1 MMIGGIPGPKRV
13 GVGLEARAGLLR
25 GAAIVGR
32 IVGTTL
38 GPGGRAVLIE
48 RRHAQP
54 WISTDGYT
62 IARHIDLPDRFED
75 MGGRLIRHV
84 GSKVSDEVG
93 DGSTTAMVLA
103 AALMEEGHRA
113 TAAGA
118 DPMSVMRGME
128 RGLAA
133 ASAALDA
140 QSRPLPAKGGLERV
154 ARLAS
159 NGDDEIARHL
169 ADAIRHVGPDGV
181 VTIDEAQ
188 GTETELSVHEGMS
201 FDTGY
206 VSPAFV
212 TDPDDM
218 TVMLEDAY
226 VLMHEKTISS
236 VDAIVPALRAFAKSS
251 HTLLIVAEDVVGD
264 ALATLIVNKQQ
275 GGLRVAAVKAPG
287 FGRWRKPMLEDIAI
301 MTGGQIVTDELGN
314 KLENLKPA
322 MMGAAKRVHVARDR
336 TTIVDG
342 AGDRTEIEQ
351 RCNML
356 RREAEAEKYLSF
368 DREKLQ
374 ERLARLAAAIA
385 HLRLGGATET
395 ELRAR
400 KERATDAL
408 NAARAAAAEGVVPGG
423 GVALVQASRAL
434 GAVRRRQRRRGH
446 GDLGPRS
453 GAQGADAADRGERR
467 RRGLLRHRPHAGAG
481 QPALGFRRGRA
492 ALPRPPARRHR
503 RPDAGGAHGAPHRG
517 PRRRPRHR
525 SRSRDRRHPA
535 ACRPRD
541 PGAARIG
548 PAGRA
553 GRGLTPHSSPER
565 RSARLCCPV
574 GRKRTLPFALD
585 ARGRKL
591 PLSHRRGVSEMTAI
605 DPNKVHF
612 TGENSF
618 LRLRTEA
625 DGPETTVCAHW
636 RTLISPAGPGTCL
649 FLRSDATGDE
659 VKLYADNIG
668 MARWLQGEL
677 EAMLNPP
684 FADTAMPIAE
694 AAFSREGAFRETY
707 REIVDSADGR
717 IELSWSDMGEPFQ
730 LRLPPD
736 NPDTGPWAVYSCLI
750 PCRTATLEVA
760 GTRAQ
765 GAAYEN
771 VMFEHPA
778 SSSCLAWSETWLRG

>member
-251 HTLLIVAEDVVGD
+251 HTLLIVAEDVVGE

-434 GAVRRRQRRRGH
+434 GAVRAGSDDEAMGVSALEAALKAPMRRIVENAGGEGSYAIARTLAQDNPRWGFDAAARRFR
-446 GDLGPRS
+446 DLPRAGIVDPTRVVRTALRTAVPAAARAIAAEAVIAGTPPPADPETQALPES
-453 GAQGADAADRGERR
+453 ALPGGQGAD
-467 RRGLLRHRPHAGAG
+467 
-481 QPALGFRRGRA
+481 
-492 ALPRPPARRHR
+492 
-503 RPDAGGAHGAPHRG
+503 
-517 PRRRPRHR
+517 
-525 SRSRDRRHPA
+525 
-535 ACRPRD
+535 
-541 PGAARIG
+541 
-548 PAGRA
+548 
-553 GRGLTPHSSPER
+553 
-565 RSARLCCPV
+565 
-574 GRKRTLPFALD
+574 
-585 ARGRKL
+585 
-591 PLSHRRGVSEMTAI
+591 
-605 DPNKVHF
+605 
-612 TGENSF
+612 
-618 LRLRTEA
+618 
-625 DGPETTVCAHW
+625 
-636 RTLISPAGPGTCL
+636 
-649 FLRSDATGDE
+649 
-659 VKLYADNIG
+659 
-668 MARWLQGEL
+668 
-677 EAMLNPP
+677 
-684 FADTAMPIAE
+684 
-694 AAFSREGAFRETY
+694 
-707 REIVDSADGR
+707 
-717 IELSWSDMGEPFQ
+717 
-730 LRLPPD
+730 
-736 NPDTGPWAVYSCLI
+736 
-750 PCRTATLEVA
+750 
-760 GTRAQ
+760 
-765 GAAYEN
+765 
-771 VMFEHPA
+771 
-778 SSSCLAWSETWLRG
+778 

>member
-140 QSRPLPAKGGLERV
+140 QSRPLPAQGGLERV

-251 HTLLIVAEDVVGD
+251 HTLLIVAEDVVGE

-400 KERATDAL
+400 KERATGAL

-434 GAVRRRQRRRGH
+434 GAVDTGSDDEAMGVSALEAALKAPMRRIVENAGGEGSYAIARTLAQDNPRWGFDAAARRFR
-446 GDLGPRS
+446 DLPRAGIVDPTRVVRTALRTAVPAAARAIAAEAVIAGTPPPADPETQALPES
-453 GAQGADAADRGERR
+453 ALPGGQGA
-467 RRGLLRHRPHAGAG
+467 
-481 QPALGFRRGRA
+481 
-492 ALPRPPARRHR
+492 
-503 RPDAGGAHGAPHRG
+503 
-517 PRRRPRHR
+517 
-525 SRSRDRRHPA
+525 S
-535 ACRPRD
+535 
-541 PGAARIG
+541 
-548 PAGRA
+548 
-553 GRGLTPHSSPER
+553 
-565 RSARLCCPV
+565 
-574 GRKRTLPFALD
+574 
-585 ARGRKL
+585 
-591 PLSHRRGVSEMTAI
+591 
-605 DPNKVHF
+605 
-612 TGENSF
+612 
-618 LRLRTEA
+618 
-625 DGPETTVCAHW
+625 
-636 RTLISPAGPGTCL
+636 
-649 FLRSDATGDE
+649 
-659 VKLYADNIG
+659 
-668 MARWLQGEL
+668 
-677 EAMLNPP
+677 
-684 FADTAMPIAE
+684 
-694 AAFSREGAFRETY
+694 
-707 REIVDSADGR
+707 
-717 IELSWSDMGEPFQ
+717 
-730 LRLPPD
+730 
-736 NPDTGPWAVYSCLI
+736 
-750 PCRTATLEVA
+750 
-760 GTRAQ
+760 
-765 GAAYEN
+765 
-771 VMFEHPA
+771 
-778 SSSCLAWSETWLRG
+778 

>member
-1 MMIGGIPGPKRV
+1 MMIGGISGPKRV
-13 GVGLEARAGLLR
+13 GVGLEARTGLLR
-25 GAAIVGR
+25 GAATVGR

-62 IARHIDLPDRFED
+62 VARHIDLDDRFED

-84 GSKVSDEVG
+84 GSKVTDEVG
-93 DGSTTAMVLA
+93 DGSTSAMVLT

-118 DPMSVMRGME
+118 DPMSVMRGIE
-128 RGLAA
+128 RGLDAA
-133 ASAALDA
+133 TAALEA
-140 QSRPLPAKGGLERV
+140 QSRPLPARGGLERV

-169 ADAIRHVGPDGV
+169 ADAIRRVGPDGV

-188 GTETELSVHEGMS
+188 GIETELSVHEGMS

-212 TDPDDM
+212 TDACDM

-236 VDAIVPALRAFAKSS
+236 VDSIMPALRAFAKSS
-251 HTLLIVAEDVVGD
+251 HALLIVAEDVVGE

-287 FGRWRKPMLEDIAI
+287 FGRWRKLMLEDIAI
-301 MTGGQIVTDELGN
+301 LTGGQIVTDELGN

-336 TTIVDG
+336 TAIIEG

-385 HLRLGGATET
+385 TLRLGGATEA

-408 NAARAAAAEGVVPGG
+408 NAARAAAADGVVPGG

-434 GAVRRRQRRRGH
+434 SALETGSDDEAMGVSALEAALKAPMRRIVENAGGEGSYAIARALAQ
-446 GDLGPRS
+446 DNPRW
-453 GAQGADAADRGERR
+453 GFDAAERR
-467 RRGLLRHRPHAGAG
+467 FRDLARAGIVDPAKVVRTALRTAVPAAARTIAAEAVIAGTPP
-481 QPALGFRRGRA
+481 PANPETK
-492 ALPRPPARRHR
+492 ALPNSALP
-503 RPDAGGAHGAPHRG
+503 GGQ
-517 PRRRPRHR
+517 
-525 SRSRDRRHPA
+525 
-535 ACRPRD
+535 
-541 PGAARIG
+541 
-548 PAGRA
+548 
-553 GRGLTPHSSPER
+553 
-565 RSARLCCPV
+565 
-574 GRKRTLPFALD
+574 
-585 ARGRKL
+585 
-591 PLSHRRGVSEMTAI
+591 SE
-605 DPNKVHF
+605 
-612 TGENSF
+612 S
-618 LRLRTEA
+618 
-625 DGPETTVCAHW
+625 
-636 RTLISPAGPGTCL
+636 
-649 FLRSDATGDE
+649 
-659 VKLYADNIG
+659 
-668 MARWLQGEL
+668 
-677 EAMLNPP
+677 
-684 FADTAMPIAE
+684 
-694 AAFSREGAFRETY
+694 
-707 REIVDSADGR
+707 
-717 IELSWSDMGEPFQ
+717 
-730 LRLPPD
+730 
-736 NPDTGPWAVYSCLI
+736 
-750 PCRTATLEVA
+750 
-760 GTRAQ
+760 
-765 GAAYEN
+765 
-771 VMFEHPA
+771 
-778 SSSCLAWSETWLRG
+778 

>member
-25 GAAIVGR
+25 GATIVGR

-84 GSKVSDEVG
+84 GSKMSDEVG
-93 DGSTTAMVLA
+93 DGSTTAMVLT

-140 QSRPLPAKGGLERV
+140 QSRPLPAQGGLERV

-159 NGDDEIARHL
+159 ERRRRDRPPSRRRHPPCRPRRGRDHRRG
-169 ADAIRHVGPDGV
+169 AG
-181 VTIDEAQ
+181 Q
-188 GTETELSVHEGMS
+188 SETELSVHEGMS

-236 VDAIVPALRAFAKSS
+236 VDAIMPALRAFAKSS
-251 HTLLIVAEDVVGD
+251 HALLIVAEDVVGD

-336 TTIVDG
+336 ITIVDG

-423 GVALVQASRAL
+423 GVALVHASRAL
-434 GAVRRRQRRRGH
+434 GALDAGSDDEAMGVSALEAALKAPMRRIVENAGGEGSYAIART
-446 GDLGPRS
+446 L
-453 GAQGADAADRGERR
+453 AQDNSRWGFDAAARR
-467 RRGLLRHRPHAGAG
+467 
-481 QPALGFRRGRA
+481 FRD
-492 ALPRPPARRHR
+492 LPR
-503 RPDAGGAHGAPHRG
+503 AGIVDPTRVVRTALRTAV
-517 PRRRPRHR
+517 
-525 SRSRDRRHPA
+525 PA
-535 ACRPRD
+535 AARAIAAEAVIAGTPPPCRPRD
-541 PGAARIG
+541 PKLCPNRLYRADRARTDPPFVTGVTVCASLCGAHDAR
-548 PAGRA
+548 
-553 GRGLTPHSSPER
+553 
-565 RSARLCCPV
+565 
-574 GRKRTLPFALD
+574 D
-585 ARGRKL
+585 ARG
-591 PLSHRRGVSEMTAI
+591 
-605 DPNKVHF
+605 
-612 TGENSF
+612 
-618 LRLRTEA
+618 
-625 DGPETTVCAHW
+625 AH
-636 RTLISPAGPGTCL
+636 AA
-649 FLRSDATGDE
+649 LRS
-659 VKLYADNIG
+659 
-668 MARWLQGEL
+668 RC
-677 EAMLNPP
+677 P
-684 FADTAMPIAE
+684 
-694 AAFSREGAFRETY
+694 
-707 REIVDSADGR
+707 
-717 IELSWSDMGEPFQ
+717 
-730 LRLPPD
+730 
-736 NPDTGPWAVYSCLI
+736 
-750 PCRTATLEVA
+750 RT
-760 GTRAQ
+760 
-765 GAAYEN
+765 
-771 VMFEHPA
+771 
-778 SSSCLAWSETWLRG
+778 

>member
-25 GAAIVGR
+25 GATIVGR

-93 DGSTTAMVLA
+93 DGSTTAMVLT

-118 DPMSVMRGME
+118 DPMSVMRGIE

-188 GTETELSVHEGMS
+188 GVQTELSVHEGMS

-218 TVMLEDAY
+218 TVMFEDAY

-236 VDAIVPALRAFAKSS
+236 VDSIVPALRAFAKSS
-251 HTLLIVAEDVVGD
+251 HTLLIVAEDVVGE

-408 NAARAAAAEGVVPGG
+408 YAARAAAAEGVVPGG

-434 GAVRRRQRRRGH
+434 GALDAGSVDEAMGIAALEAALKAPMRRIVENAGGEGSYAIARTLAQDNPRWGFDAAARRFRDLPRAGIVDPTRVVRTALRTAVPAAARAIAAEAVIAGTPPPADPETQALPESALPG
-446 GDLGPRS
+446 G
-453 GAQGADAADRGERR
+453 QGAD
-467 RRGLLRHRPHAGAG
+467 
-481 QPALGFRRGRA
+481 
-492 ALPRPPARRHR
+492 
-503 RPDAGGAHGAPHRG
+503 
-517 PRRRPRHR
+517 
-525 SRSRDRRHPA
+525 
-535 ACRPRD
+535 
-541 PGAARIG
+541 
-548 PAGRA
+548 
-553 GRGLTPHSSPER
+553 
-565 RSARLCCPV
+565 
-574 GRKRTLPFALD
+574 
-585 ARGRKL
+585 
-591 PLSHRRGVSEMTAI
+591 
-605 DPNKVHF
+605 
-612 TGENSF
+612 
-618 LRLRTEA
+618 
-625 DGPETTVCAHW
+625 
-636 RTLISPAGPGTCL
+636 
-649 FLRSDATGDE
+649 
-659 VKLYADNIG
+659 
-668 MARWLQGEL
+668 
-677 EAMLNPP
+677 
-684 FADTAMPIAE
+684 
-694 AAFSREGAFRETY
+694 
-707 REIVDSADGR
+707 
-717 IELSWSDMGEPFQ
+717 
-730 LRLPPD
+730 
-736 NPDTGPWAVYSCLI
+736 
-750 PCRTATLEVA
+750 
-760 GTRAQ
+760 
-765 GAAYEN
+765 
-771 VMFEHPA
+771 
-778 SSSCLAWSETWLRG
+778 

>member
-13 GVGLEARAGLLR
+13 GVGLEARTGLLR

-62 IARHIDLPDRFED
+62 IARHIDLDDRFED

-159 NGDDEIARHL
+159 DGDDEIARHL

-251 HTLLIVAEDVVGD
+251 HTLLIVAEDVVGE

-342 AGDRTEIEQ
+342 AGDRTEIER

-400 KERATDAL
+400 KERATGAL

-434 GAVRRRQRRRGH
+434 GAVRAGSDDEAMGVSALEAALKAPMRRIVENAGGEGSYAIARALAQDNPRWGFDAAARRFR
-446 GDLGPRS
+446 DLPRAGIVDPTRVVRTALRTAVPAAARAIAAEAVIAGTPPPADPETQALPES
-453 GAQGADAADRGERR
+453 ALPGGQGA
-467 RRGLLRHRPHAGAG
+467 
-481 QPALGFRRGRA
+481 
-492 ALPRPPARRHR
+492 
-503 RPDAGGAHGAPHRG
+503 
-517 PRRRPRHR
+517 
-525 SRSRDRRHPA
+525 S
-535 ACRPRD
+535 
-541 PGAARIG
+541 
-548 PAGRA
+548 
-553 GRGLTPHSSPER
+553 
-565 RSARLCCPV
+565 
-574 GRKRTLPFALD
+574 
-585 ARGRKL
+585 
-591 PLSHRRGVSEMTAI
+591 
-605 DPNKVHF
+605 
-612 TGENSF
+612 
-618 LRLRTEA
+618 
-625 DGPETTVCAHW
+625 
-636 RTLISPAGPGTCL
+636 
-649 FLRSDATGDE
+649 
-659 VKLYADNIG
+659 
-668 MARWLQGEL
+668 
-677 EAMLNPP
+677 
-684 FADTAMPIAE
+684 
-694 AAFSREGAFRETY
+694 
-707 REIVDSADGR
+707 
-717 IELSWSDMGEPFQ
+717 
-730 LRLPPD
+730 
-736 NPDTGPWAVYSCLI
+736 
-750 PCRTATLEVA
+750 
-760 GTRAQ
+760 
-765 GAAYEN
+765 
-771 VMFEHPA
+771 
-778 SSSCLAWSETWLRG
+778 

>member
-93 DGSTTAMVLA
+93 DGSTTAMVLT

-218 TVMLEDAY
+218 TVVLEDAY

-236 VDAIVPALRAFAKSS
+236 VDAIMPALRAFAKSS
-251 HTLLIVAEDVVGD
+251 HTLLIVAEDVVGE

-400 KERATDAL
+400 KERATGAL

-434 GAVRRRQRRRGH
+434 GAVRAGSDDEAMGISALEAALKAPMRRIVENAGGEGSYAIARTLAQDNPRWGFDAAARRFR
-446 GDLGPRS
+446 DLPRAGIVDPTRVVRTALRTAVPAAARAIAAEAVIAGTPPPADPETQALPES
-453 GAQGADAADRGERR
+453 ALPGGQGAD
-467 RRGLLRHRPHAGAG
+467 
-481 QPALGFRRGRA
+481 
-492 ALPRPPARRHR
+492 
-503 RPDAGGAHGAPHRG
+503 
-517 PRRRPRHR
+517 
-525 SRSRDRRHPA
+525 
-535 ACRPRD
+535 
-541 PGAARIG
+541 
-548 PAGRA
+548 
-553 GRGLTPHSSPER
+553 
-565 RSARLCCPV
+565 
-574 GRKRTLPFALD
+574 
-585 ARGRKL
+585 
-591 PLSHRRGVSEMTAI
+591 
-605 DPNKVHF
+605 
-612 TGENSF
+612 
-618 LRLRTEA
+618 
-625 DGPETTVCAHW
+625 
-636 RTLISPAGPGTCL
+636 
-649 FLRSDATGDE
+649 
-659 VKLYADNIG
+659 
-668 MARWLQGEL
+668 
-677 EAMLNPP
+677 
-684 FADTAMPIAE
+684 
-694 AAFSREGAFRETY
+694 
-707 REIVDSADGR
+707 
-717 IELSWSDMGEPFQ
+717 
-730 LRLPPD
+730 
-736 NPDTGPWAVYSCLI
+736 
-750 PCRTATLEVA
+750 
-760 GTRAQ
+760 
-765 GAAYEN
+765 
-771 VMFEHPA
+771 
-778 SSSCLAWSETWLRG
+778 

>member
-118 DPMSVMRGME
+118 DPMSVMRGIE

-181 VTIDEAQ
+181 VTIDEAK

-201 FDTGY
+201 FDKGY

-218 TVMLEDAY
+218 TVMLEDTY

-251 HTLLIVAEDVVGD
+251 HALLIVAEDVVGE

-314 KLENLKPA
+314 KLENLRPA
-322 MMGAAKRVHVARDR
+322 MMGAAKRVHIARDR

-400 KERATDAL
+400 KERATDVL

-434 GAVRRRQRRRGH
+434 GAVDTGSDDEAMGVSALEAALKAPMRRIVENAGGEGSYAIARTLAQDNPRWGFDAAARRFR
-446 GDLGPRS
+446 DLPRAGIVDPTRVVRTALRTAVPAAARAIAAEAVIAGTPPPADPETQALPES
-453 GAQGADAADRGERR
+453 ALPGGQGA
-467 RRGLLRHRPHAGAG
+467 
-481 QPALGFRRGRA
+481 
-492 ALPRPPARRHR
+492 
-503 RPDAGGAHGAPHRG
+503 
-517 PRRRPRHR
+517 
-525 SRSRDRRHPA
+525 
-535 ACRPRD
+535 
-541 PGAARIG
+541 
-548 PAGRA
+548 
-553 GRGLTPHSSPER
+553 
-565 RSARLCCPV
+565 
-574 GRKRTLPFALD
+574 
-585 ARGRKL
+585 
-591 PLSHRRGVSEMTAI
+591 
-605 DPNKVHF
+605 N
-612 TGENSF
+612 
-618 LRLRTEA
+618 
-625 DGPETTVCAHW
+625 
-636 RTLISPAGPGTCL
+636 
-649 FLRSDATGDE
+649 
-659 VKLYADNIG
+659 
-668 MARWLQGEL
+668 
-677 EAMLNPP
+677 
-684 FADTAMPIAE
+684 
-694 AAFSREGAFRETY
+694 
-707 REIVDSADGR
+707 
-717 IELSWSDMGEPFQ
+717 
-730 LRLPPD
+730 
-736 NPDTGPWAVYSCLI
+736 
-750 PCRTATLEVA
+750 
-760 GTRAQ
+760 
-765 GAAYEN
+765 
-771 VMFEHPA
+771 
-778 SSSCLAWSETWLRG
+778 

>member
-13 GVGLEARAGLLR
+13 GIGLEARAGLLQ
-25 GAAIVGR
+25 GAATVGR

-54 WISTDGYT
+54 WVSTDGYT
-62 IARHIDLPDRFED
+62 IARHVDLEDRFED

-133 ASAALDA
+133 ATEALDA
-140 QSRPLPAKGGLERV
+140 QSQPLPAEGGLERV
-154 ARLAS
+154 ARLAAG
-159 NGDDEIARHL
+159 GDEEIGRHL
-169 ADAIRHVGPDGV
+169 ADAIRRVGPDGV
-181 VTIDEAQ
+181 VTIEEAQ
-188 GTETELSVHEGMS
+188 GVETELSVHEGMS

-212 TDPDDM
+212 TDTDDM
-218 TVMLEDAY
+218 TATLEDAY

-236 VDAIVPALRAFAKSS
+236 VDAIEPALRAFAKSS

-287 FGRWRKPMLEDIAI
+287 FGRWRKLMLEDIAI
-301 MTGGQIVTDELGN
+301 MTGGEIVTDELGN

-336 TTIVDG
+336 TAIVDG
-342 AGDRTEIEQ
+342 AGDAEEIAQ

-434 GAVRRRQRRRGH
+434 RGVDARSDDEAMGVSALAAALKAPMRRIVENAGGEGTYTVARALAQ
-446 GDLGPRS
+446 DNPRW
-453 GAQGADAADRGERR
+453 GFDAAARR
-467 RRGLLRHRPHAGAG
+467 FRDLPRAGIVDPTRVVRTALRTAVPAAARAIAAEAVIAGRP
-481 QPALGFRRGRA
+481 QPAEPETQ
-492 ALPRPPARRHR
+492 ALPESALP
-503 RPDAGGAHGAPHRG
+503 GG
-517 PRRRPRHR
+517 
-525 SRSRDRRHPA
+525 
-535 ACRPRD
+535 
-541 PGAARIG
+541 
-548 PAGRA
+548 
-553 GRGLTPHSSPER
+553 
-565 RSARLCCPV
+565 
-574 GRKRTLPFALD
+574 
-585 ARGRKL
+585 
-591 PLSHRRGVSEMTAI
+591 
-605 DPNKVHF
+605 
-612 TGENSF
+612 
-618 LRLRTEA
+618 
-625 DGPETTVCAHW
+625 
-636 RTLISPAGPGTCL
+636 
-649 FLRSDATGDE
+649 
-659 VKLYADNIG
+659 
-668 MARWLQGEL
+668 Q
-677 EAMLNPP
+677 
-684 FADTAMPIAE
+684 
-694 AAFSREGAFRETY
+694 REG
-707 REIVDSADGR
+707 
-717 IELSWSDMGEPFQ
+717 
-730 LRLPPD
+730 
-736 NPDTGPWAVYSCLI
+736 
-750 PCRTATLEVA
+750 
-760 GTRAQ
+760 
-765 GAAYEN
+765 
-771 VMFEHPA
+771 
-778 SSSCLAWSETWLRG
+778 

>member
-84 GSKVSDEVG
+84 GSKVTDEVG

-159 NGDDEIARHL
+159 DGDDEIARHL

-181 VTIDEAQ
+181 VTIDEAK

-251 HTLLIVAEDVVGD
+251 HTLLIVAEDVVGE

-342 AGDRTEIEQ
+342 AGDRTEIER

-434 GAVRRRQRRRGH
+434 GALDAGSDDEAMGISALEAALKAPMRRIVENAGGEGSYAIARALAQDNPRWGFDAAARRFRDLPRAGIVDPTRVVRTALRTAVPAAARAIAAEAVIAGTPPPADPETQALPESALPG
-446 GDLGPRS
+446 G
-453 GAQGADAADRGERR
+453 QGAD
-467 RRGLLRHRPHAGAG
+467 
-481 QPALGFRRGRA
+481 
-492 ALPRPPARRHR
+492 
-503 RPDAGGAHGAPHRG
+503 
-517 PRRRPRHR
+517 
-525 SRSRDRRHPA
+525 
-535 ACRPRD
+535 
-541 PGAARIG
+541 
-548 PAGRA
+548 
-553 GRGLTPHSSPER
+553 
-565 RSARLCCPV
+565 
-574 GRKRTLPFALD
+574 
-585 ARGRKL
+585 
-591 PLSHRRGVSEMTAI
+591 
-605 DPNKVHF
+605 
-612 TGENSF
+612 
-618 LRLRTEA
+618 
-625 DGPETTVCAHW
+625 
-636 RTLISPAGPGTCL
+636 
-649 FLRSDATGDE
+649 
-659 VKLYADNIG
+659 
-668 MARWLQGEL
+668 
-677 EAMLNPP
+677 
-684 FADTAMPIAE
+684 
-694 AAFSREGAFRETY
+694 
-707 REIVDSADGR
+707 
-717 IELSWSDMGEPFQ
+717 
-730 LRLPPD
+730 
-736 NPDTGPWAVYSCLI
+736 
-750 PCRTATLEVA
+750 
-760 GTRAQ
+760 
-765 GAAYEN
+765 
-771 VMFEHPA
+771 
-778 SSSCLAWSETWLRG
+778 

>member
-188 GTETELSVHEGMS
+188 GVQTELSVHEGMS

-400 KERATDAL
+400 KERATGAL

-434 GAVRRRQRRRGH
+434 GAVRAGSVDEAMGVSALEAALKAPMRRIVENAGGEGSYAIARTLAQDNPRWGFDAAARRFR
-446 GDLGPRS
+446 DLPRAGIVDPTRVVRTALRTAVPAAARAIAAEAVIAGTPPPADPETQALPES
-453 GAQGADAADRGERR
+453 ALPGGQGAD
-467 RRGLLRHRPHAGAG
+467 
-481 QPALGFRRGRA
+481 
-492 ALPRPPARRHR
+492 
-503 RPDAGGAHGAPHRG
+503 
-517 PRRRPRHR
+517 
-525 SRSRDRRHPA
+525 
-535 ACRPRD
+535 
-541 PGAARIG
+541 
-548 PAGRA
+548 
-553 GRGLTPHSSPER
+553 
-565 RSARLCCPV
+565 
-574 GRKRTLPFALD
+574 
-585 ARGRKL
+585 
-591 PLSHRRGVSEMTAI
+591 
-605 DPNKVHF
+605 
-612 TGENSF
+612 
-618 LRLRTEA
+618 
-625 DGPETTVCAHW
+625 
-636 RTLISPAGPGTCL
+636 
-649 FLRSDATGDE
+649 
-659 VKLYADNIG
+659 
-668 MARWLQGEL
+668 
-677 EAMLNPP
+677 
-684 FADTAMPIAE
+684 
-694 AAFSREGAFRETY
+694 
-707 REIVDSADGR
+707 
-717 IELSWSDMGEPFQ
+717 
-730 LRLPPD
+730 
-736 NPDTGPWAVYSCLI
+736 
-750 PCRTATLEVA
+750 
-760 GTRAQ
+760 
-765 GAAYEN
+765 
-771 VMFEHPA
+771 
-778 SSSCLAWSETWLRG
+778 

>member
-118 DPMSVMRGME
+118 DPMSVMRGIE

-169 ADAIRHVGPDGV
+169 AAAIRHVGPDGV
-181 VTIDEAQ
+181 VTIDEAK

-400 KERATDAL
+400 KERATGAL

-434 GAVRRRQRRRGH
+434 GALDAGSDDEAMGVSALEAALKAPMRRIVENAGGEGSYAIARTLAQ
-446 GDLGPRS
+446 DNPRW
-453 GAQGADAADRGERR
+453 GFDAAARR
-467 RRGLLRHRPHAGAG
+467 FRDLPRAGIVDPTRVVRTALRTAVPAAARAIAAEAVIAGTPP
-481 QPALGFRRGRA
+481 PADPETQ
-492 ALPRPPARRHR
+492 ALPESAL
-503 RPDAGGAHGAPHRG
+503 
-517 PRRRPRHR
+517 
-525 SRSRDRRHPA
+525 
-535 ACRPRD
+535 
-541 PGAARIG
+541 PG
-548 PAGRA
+548 
-553 GRGLTPHSSPER
+553 GRG
-565 RSARLCCPV
+565 
-574 GRKRTLPFALD
+574 
-585 ARGRKL
+585 
-591 PLSHRRGVSEMTAI
+591 
-605 DPNKVHF
+605 
-612 TGENSF
+612 
-618 LRLRTEA
+618 
-625 DGPETTVCAHW
+625 
-636 RTLISPAGPGTCL
+636 
-649 FLRSDATGDE
+649 
-659 VKLYADNIG
+659 
-668 MARWLQGEL
+668 
-677 EAMLNPP
+677 
-684 FADTAMPIAE
+684 
-694 AAFSREGAFRETY
+694 
-707 REIVDSADGR
+707 
-717 IELSWSDMGEPFQ
+717 
-730 LRLPPD
+730 
-736 NPDTGPWAVYSCLI
+736 
-750 PCRTATLEVA
+750 
-760 GTRAQ
+760 
-765 GAAYEN
+765 
-771 VMFEHPA
+771 A
-778 SSSCLAWSETWLRG
+778 S

>member
-133 ASAALDA
+133 TTTALDA
-140 QSRPLPAKGGLERV
+140 QSRPLPAQGGLERV

-159 NGDDEIARHL
+159 NGDNEIARHL

-188 GTETELSVHEGMS
+188 GVETELSVHEGMS

-342 AGDRTEIEQ
+342 AGNRTEIEQ

-385 HLRLGGATET
+385 HLRLGGATEA

-400 KERATDAL
+400 KERATGAL

-434 GAVRRRQRRRGH
+434 GALDAGSVDEAMGISALEAALKAPMRRIVENAGGEGSYAIARTLAQ
-446 GDLGPRS
+446 DNPRW
-453 GAQGADAADRGERR
+453 GFDAAARR
-467 RRGLLRHRPHAGAG
+467 FRDLPRAGIVDPTRVVRTALRTAVPAAARAIAAEAVIAGTPP
-481 QPALGFRRGRA
+481 PADPETQ
-492 ALPRPPARRHR
+492 ALPESAM
-503 RPDAGGAHGAPHRG
+503 
-517 PRRRPRHR
+517 
-525 SRSRDRRHPA
+525 
-535 ACRPRD
+535 
-541 PGAARIG
+541 PG
-548 PAGRA
+548 
-553 GRGLTPHSSPER
+553 GRG
-565 RSARLCCPV
+565 
-574 GRKRTLPFALD
+574 
-585 ARGRKL
+585 
-591 PLSHRRGVSEMTAI
+591 
-605 DPNKVHF
+605 
-612 TGENSF
+612 
-618 LRLRTEA
+618 
-625 DGPETTVCAHW
+625 
-636 RTLISPAGPGTCL
+636 
-649 FLRSDATGDE
+649 
-659 VKLYADNIG
+659 
-668 MARWLQGEL
+668 
-677 EAMLNPP
+677 
-684 FADTAMPIAE
+684 
-694 AAFSREGAFRETY
+694 
-707 REIVDSADGR
+707 
-717 IELSWSDMGEPFQ
+717 
-730 LRLPPD
+730 
-736 NPDTGPWAVYSCLI
+736 
-750 PCRTATLEVA
+750 
-760 GTRAQ
+760 
-765 GAAYEN
+765 
-771 VMFEHPA
+771 A
-778 SSSCLAWSETWLRG
+778 S

>member
-25 GAAIVGR
+25 GATIVGR

-236 VDAIVPALRAFAKSS
+236 VDAIMPALRAFAKSS
-251 HTLLIVAEDVVGD
+251 HALLIVAEDVVGE
-264 ALATLIVNKQQ
+264 ALATLIVNRQQ

-336 TTIVDG
+336 TTIIDG

-395 ELRAR
+395 ELRDR

-434 GAVRRRQRRRGH
+434 GAVRAGSDDEAMGISALEAALKAPMRRIVENAGGEGSYAIARTLTQ
-446 GDLGPRS
+446 DNPRW
-453 GAQGADAADRGERR
+453 GFDAAERR
-467 RRGLLRHRPHAGAG
+467 FRDLPRAGIVDPTRVVRTALRTAVPAAARAIAAEAVIAGTPP
-481 QPALGFRRGRA
+481 PADPETQ
-492 ALPRPPARRHR
+492 ALPESAL
-503 RPDAGGAHGAPHRG
+503 
-517 PRRRPRHR
+517 
-525 SRSRDRRHPA
+525 
-535 ACRPRD
+535 
-541 PGAARIG
+541 PG
-548 PAGRA
+548 
-553 GRGLTPHSSPER
+553 
-565 RSARLCCPV
+565 
-574 GRKRTLPFALD
+574 
-585 ARGRKL
+585 
-591 PLSHRRGVSEMTAI
+591 
-605 DPNKVHF
+605 
-612 TGENSF
+612 
-618 LRLRTEA
+618 
-625 DGPETTVCAHW
+625 
-636 RTLISPAGPGTCL
+636 
-649 FLRSDATGDE
+649 
-659 VKLYADNIG
+659 
-668 MARWLQGEL
+668 
-677 EAMLNPP
+677 
-684 FADTAMPIAE
+684 
-694 AAFSREGAFRETY
+694 REGA
-707 REIVDSADGR
+707 D
-717 IELSWSDMGEPFQ
+717 
-730 LRLPPD
+730 
-736 NPDTGPWAVYSCLI
+736 
-750 PCRTATLEVA
+750 
-760 GTRAQ
+760 
-765 GAAYEN
+765 
-771 VMFEHPA
+771 
-778 SSSCLAWSETWLRG
+778 

>member
-62 IARHIDLPDRFED
+62 IARHIDLSDRFED

-140 QSRPLPAKGGLERV
+140 QSRPLPAQGGLERV

-188 GTETELSVHEGMS
+188 GVQTELSVHEGMS

-251 HTLLIVAEDVVGD
+251 HTLLIVAEDVVGE

-400 KERATDAL
+400 KERATGAL

-434 GAVRRRQRRRGH
+434 GAVDTGSDDEAMGVSALEAALKAPMRRIVENAGGEGSYAIARTLAQDNPRWGFDAAARRFR
-446 GDLGPRS
+446 DLPRAGIVDPTRVVRTALRTAVPAAARAIAAEAVIAGTPPRADPETQALPES
-453 GAQGADAADRGERR
+453 TLPGGQGAD
-467 RRGLLRHRPHAGAG
+467 
-481 QPALGFRRGRA
+481 
-492 ALPRPPARRHR
+492 
-503 RPDAGGAHGAPHRG
+503 
-517 PRRRPRHR
+517 
-525 SRSRDRRHPA
+525 
-535 ACRPRD
+535 
-541 PGAARIG
+541 
-548 PAGRA
+548 
-553 GRGLTPHSSPER
+553 
-565 RSARLCCPV
+565 
-574 GRKRTLPFALD
+574 
-585 ARGRKL
+585 
-591 PLSHRRGVSEMTAI
+591 
-605 DPNKVHF
+605 
-612 TGENSF
+612 
-618 LRLRTEA
+618 
-625 DGPETTVCAHW
+625 
-636 RTLISPAGPGTCL
+636 
-649 FLRSDATGDE
+649 
-659 VKLYADNIG
+659 
-668 MARWLQGEL
+668 
-677 EAMLNPP
+677 
-684 FADTAMPIAE
+684 
-694 AAFSREGAFRETY
+694 
-707 REIVDSADGR
+707 
-717 IELSWSDMGEPFQ
+717 
-730 LRLPPD
+730 
-736 NPDTGPWAVYSCLI
+736 
-750 PCRTATLEVA
+750 
-760 GTRAQ
+760 
-765 GAAYEN
+765 
-771 VMFEHPA
+771 
-778 SSSCLAWSETWLRG
+778 

>member
-159 NGDDEIARHL
+159 DGDDEIARHL

-251 HTLLIVAEDVVGD
+251 HTLLIVAEDVVGE

-400 KERATDAL
+400 KERATGAL

-434 GAVRRRQRRRGH
+434 GAVDTGSDDEAMGVSALEAALKAPMRRIVENAGGEGSYAIARTLAQDNSRWGFDAAARRFR
-446 GDLGPRS
+446 DLPRAGIVDPTRVVRTALRTAVPAAARAIAAEAVIAGTPPPADPETQALPES
-453 GAQGADAADRGERR
+453 ALPGGRGAD
-467 RRGLLRHRPHAGAG
+467 
-481 QPALGFRRGRA
+481 
-492 ALPRPPARRHR
+492 
-503 RPDAGGAHGAPHRG
+503 
-517 PRRRPRHR
+517 
-525 SRSRDRRHPA
+525 
-535 ACRPRD
+535 
-541 PGAARIG
+541 
-548 PAGRA
+548 
-553 GRGLTPHSSPER
+553 
-565 RSARLCCPV
+565 
-574 GRKRTLPFALD
+574 
-585 ARGRKL
+585 
-591 PLSHRRGVSEMTAI
+591 
-605 DPNKVHF
+605 
-612 TGENSF
+612 
-618 LRLRTEA
+618 
-625 DGPETTVCAHW
+625 
-636 RTLISPAGPGTCL
+636 
-649 FLRSDATGDE
+649 
-659 VKLYADNIG
+659 
-668 MARWLQGEL
+668 
-677 EAMLNPP
+677 
-684 FADTAMPIAE
+684 
-694 AAFSREGAFRETY
+694 
-707 REIVDSADGR
+707 
-717 IELSWSDMGEPFQ
+717 
-730 LRLPPD
+730 
-736 NPDTGPWAVYSCLI
+736 
-750 PCRTATLEVA
+750 
-760 GTRAQ
+760 
-765 GAAYEN
+765 
-771 VMFEHPA
+771 
-778 SSSCLAWSETWLRG
+778 

>member
-1 MMIGGIPGPKRV
+1 MTIGGIPGPKRV

-84 GSKVSDEVG
+84 GSKVTDEVG

-140 QSRPLPAKGGLERV
+140 QSRPLPAQGGLERV

-159 NGDDEIARHL
+159 DGDDEIAHHL

-181 VTIDEAQ
+181 VTIDEAK
-188 GTETELSVHEGMS
+188 GIETELSVHEGMS

-251 HTLLIVAEDVVGD
+251 HTLLIVAEDVVGE

-408 NAARAAAAEGVVPGG
+408 YAARAAAAEGVVPGG

-434 GAVRRRQRRRGH
+434 GAVDTGSDDEAMGVSALEAALKAPMRRIVENAGGEGSYAIARTLAQDNPRWGFDAAARRFR
-446 GDLGPRS
+446 DLPRAGIVDPTRVVRTALRTAVPAAARAIAAEAVIAGTPPPADPETQALPES
-453 GAQGADAADRGERR
+453 TLPGGQGAD
-467 RRGLLRHRPHAGAG
+467 
-481 QPALGFRRGRA
+481 
-492 ALPRPPARRHR
+492 
-503 RPDAGGAHGAPHRG
+503 
-517 PRRRPRHR
+517 
-525 SRSRDRRHPA
+525 
-535 ACRPRD
+535 
-541 PGAARIG
+541 
-548 PAGRA
+548 
-553 GRGLTPHSSPER
+553 
-565 RSARLCCPV
+565 
-574 GRKRTLPFALD
+574 
-585 ARGRKL
+585 
-591 PLSHRRGVSEMTAI
+591 
-605 DPNKVHF
+605 
-612 TGENSF
+612 
-618 LRLRTEA
+618 
-625 DGPETTVCAHW
+625 
-636 RTLISPAGPGTCL
+636 
-649 FLRSDATGDE
+649 
-659 VKLYADNIG
+659 
-668 MARWLQGEL
+668 
-677 EAMLNPP
+677 
-684 FADTAMPIAE
+684 
-694 AAFSREGAFRETY
+694 
-707 REIVDSADGR
+707 
-717 IELSWSDMGEPFQ
+717 
-730 LRLPPD
+730 
-736 NPDTGPWAVYSCLI
+736 
-750 PCRTATLEVA
+750 
-760 GTRAQ
+760 
-765 GAAYEN
+765 
-771 VMFEHPA
+771 
-778 SSSCLAWSETWLRG
+778 

>member
-169 ADAIRHVGPDGV
+169 AAAIRHVGPDGV

-188 GTETELSVHEGMS
+188 GVQTELSVHEGMS

-322 MMGAAKRVHVARDR
+322 MMGAAKRVHIARDR

-400 KERATDAL
+400 KERATGAL

-434 GAVRRRQRRRGH
+434 GTLDAGSDDEAMGVSALEAALKAPMRRIVENAGGEGSYAIARTLAQDNPRWGFDAAARRFRDLPRAGIVDPTRVVRTALRTAVPAAARAIAAEAVIAGTPPPADPETQALPESTLPG
-446 GDLGPRS
+446 G
-453 GAQGADAADRGERR
+453 QGAD
-467 RRGLLRHRPHAGAG
+467 
-481 QPALGFRRGRA
+481 
-492 ALPRPPARRHR
+492 
-503 RPDAGGAHGAPHRG
+503 
-517 PRRRPRHR
+517 
-525 SRSRDRRHPA
+525 
-535 ACRPRD
+535 
-541 PGAARIG
+541 
-548 PAGRA
+548 
-553 GRGLTPHSSPER
+553 
-565 RSARLCCPV
+565 
-574 GRKRTLPFALD
+574 
-585 ARGRKL
+585 
-591 PLSHRRGVSEMTAI
+591 
-605 DPNKVHF
+605 
-612 TGENSF
+612 
-618 LRLRTEA
+618 
-625 DGPETTVCAHW
+625 
-636 RTLISPAGPGTCL
+636 
-649 FLRSDATGDE
+649 
-659 VKLYADNIG
+659 
-668 MARWLQGEL
+668 
-677 EAMLNPP
+677 
-684 FADTAMPIAE
+684 
-694 AAFSREGAFRETY
+694 
-707 REIVDSADGR
+707 
-717 IELSWSDMGEPFQ
+717 
-730 LRLPPD
+730 
-736 NPDTGPWAVYSCLI
+736 
-750 PCRTATLEVA
+750 
-760 GTRAQ
+760 
-765 GAAYEN
+765 
-771 VMFEHPA
+771 
-778 SSSCLAWSETWLRG
+778 